1 MKTKRDNL
9 EREKIDKKVTIVFTG
24 ACVVNDFGA

>member
-9 EREKIDKKVTIVFTG
+9 EREKIDKKVTIVFICYLLKG
-24 ACVVNDFGA
+24 LVW